1 MCNIQYPDVRL
12 KQLECVHQILQ
23 TNGQQLVCGWPI
35 LLLVVESFKMEPSC
49 DGLVRTAFASLQLV
63 VSDFLHSVPPSSLLQ
78 CINAAA
84 KFGNQKIEL
93 NISLTAVEILWN
105 ISDFIFHNYKTIE
118 SGLAK
123 EKAGQTQKVG
133 QIPIFGSKNPLFL
146 RKHSEERLLY

>member
-1 MCNIQYPDVRL
+1 
-12 KQLECVHQILQ
+12 
-23 TNGQQLVCGWPI
+23 
-35 LLLVVESFKMEPSC
+35 METSC

-84 KFGNQKIEL
+84 KFGNQKVEL

-118 SGLAK
+118 TGLSEAAFSQK
-123 EKAGQTQKVG
+123 SISAGNANIYVIRKVKQNLFESIYNKTSRERPKSASYISKAQK
-133 QIPIFGSKNPLFL
+133 
-146 RKHSEERLLY
+146 